1 MIEFECGCLNIAHLS
16 ALFAAGLN
24 ITIVPK
30 KSKRKSNSAY
40 PLDRL
45 PVVQVFH
52 WKSRSKP
59 SLKKGELV
67 YYGPFPTSYGIGEV
81 QNVTKGL
88 VAVDF
93 RGTGS
98 ARVHEDVIHERYLV
112 PLKESS
118 F

>member
-1 MIEFECGCLNIAHLS
+1 MNYHRP
-16 ALFAAGLN
+16 
-24 ITIVPK
+24 VPK
-30 KSKRKSNSAY
+30 KPKTNSEY
-40 PLDRL
+40 QLEHL

-59 SLKKGELV
+59 ALEKGELV

-88 VAVDF
+88 VSVDF

-112 PLKESS
+112 PLKEAAL
-118 F
+118 

>member
-1 MIEFECGCLNIAHLS
+1 M
-16 ALFAAGLN
+16 
-24 ITIVPK
+24 PK
-30 KSKRKSNSAY
+30 KLQRKSDDKY
-40 PLDRL
+40 QLDRL

-52 WKSRSKP
+52 WKSRSKTG
-59 SLKKGELV
+59 LRKGELV

-93 RGTGS
+93 RGSGS

-112 PLKESS
+112 PLKEASL
-118 F
+118 

>member
-1 MIEFECGCLNIAHLS
+1 MQL
-16 ALFAAGLN
+16 
-24 ITIVPK
+24 TIHRLVPK
-30 KSKRKSNSAY
+30 KPKTNSEY
-40 PLDRL
+40 QLERL

-59 SLKKGELV
+59 ALEKGELV

-81 QNVTKGL
+81 QNVAKGL
-88 VAVDF
+88 VSVDF

-112 PLKESS
+112 PLKEAAL
-118 F
+118 

>member
-1 MIEFECGCLNIAHLS
+1 M
-16 ALFAAGLN
+16 
-24 ITIVPK
+24 PK
-30 KSKRKSNSAY
+30 ETKRGSKY
-40 PLDRL
+40 QLERL

-59 SLKKGELV
+59 KLKKGQLV
-67 YYGPFPTSYGIGEV
+67 YYGPYPTSYGIGEV
-81 QNVTKGL
+81 QHVAKGL

-112 PLKESS
+112 PLKEAAL
-118 F
+118 